1 MTILVTGYGPFDDEA
16 MNPAWETAKCLDGRV
31 IQNERVVAAQLP
43 VNIHENIKI
52 LSSLIKTYHPS
63 IIIGLGIAPGR
74 SVVTVERFATNLL
87 DLPTPDEGNNQP
99 IGIPIVPEGPTAYQ
113 STIPIKAIV
122 KNMRKAGIPSSVSYS
137 SGTHGCNQVLY
148 WLLHQAVEGEMKTKI
163 GFIHLPYLHEQV
175 ANMIFSTLSTYPP
188 SMSLETMTKA
198 IEIAIHTIIETK
210 EDIEIAYG
218 LMC

>member
-1 MTILVTGYGPFDDEA
+1 MTILVTGYGPFDNEA
-16 MNPAWETAKCLDGRV
+16 INPAWETAKCLDGRV
-31 IQNERVVAAQLP
+31 IQNEKVIAAQLP
-43 VNIHENIKI
+43 VNIKENISL
-52 LSSLIKTYHPS
+52 LSWLIKTYQPS

-113 STIPIKAIV
+113 STIPIKTIV
-122 KNMRKAGIPSSVSYS
+122 KNMRGSGVPSSVSYS

-148 WLLHQAVEGEMKTKI
+148 WMLHHATVNEMKTKI

-175 ANMIFSTLSTYPP
+175 ANMTLSTLSMYPP

-198 IEIAIHTIIETK
+198 IEIAIQTILETK